1 MSVIK
6 GIFWGV
12 SVSFS
17 VVSLS
22 PQEANQF
29 LSRHRRA
36 NQVFEETKQ
45 GHLERECVEEKC
57 SKEEAREVFEN
68 DPETVSMLQI
78 TKKPTKV
85 VVFQS
90 RLHAGFLYKTTPS
103 PLNAGLKIAV
113 KAQNNNFCW
122 SKNKIVLSLTICQ
135 EKLCKVGCLH
145 HGHIDG
151 KLMRV
156 PRLMIHCL
164 CCWCSCS
171 SKFKV
176 VIAVSVHSIP
186 ISNTKACFPHP
197 SFCP

>member
-1 MSVIK
+1 MSELFTVLSCFTTRLFLCFMGKYYLSSEILSPHIAELLK
-6 GIFWGV
+6 VFFWGG

-85 VVFQS
+85 VLFQS
-90 RLHAGFLYKTTPS
+90 RLHAGFLYKQHLP
-103 PLNAGLKIAV
+103 
-113 KAQNNNFCW
+113 FF
-122 SKNKIVLSLTICQ
+122 
-135 EKLCKVGCLH
+135 
-145 HGHIDG
+145 
-151 KLMRV
+151 LMQD
-156 PRLMIHCL
+156 
-164 CCWCSCS
+164 
-171 SKFKV
+171 
-176 VIAVSVHSIP
+176 
-186 ISNTKACFPHP
+186 
-197 SFCP
+197 